1 MDDPCFL
8 SSASFWTPCDLT
20 PSARWLGHVPFAF
33 WLVDAAGPR
42 GIVELGAGRGDAYF
56 AFCQAVQRLDT
67 GTRCFAVDTWGSGD
81 PDGLDGDAAFRHISE
96 VNALHFT
103 MFSSLIRTSCDRAA
117 DRFEDGSIDLL
128 HISGP
133 HSYEAA
139 WRVFDAWSPKMS
151 SRGVV
156 LFDGTDDSE
165 GDQGLARLFRELA
178 GRYPSF
184 EFLHD
189 GGLGVVGVGEQLP
202 GKVDDLLKSSQSASQ
217 RDEVRRCYARLGQGL
232 IDHRERRTLAGPNGG
247 PATLGSVPAD
257 RPDSETAILA
267 ERISSLSHELDRIQ
281 QSLGWALVQKARKI
295 RTILFREGGLS
306 GRCWRAF
313 SRFVKVAMT
322 EGIGTAVAK
331 ARARIKQKMG
341 RRVDVTRPLGE
352 RTGGGLSVGT
362 FVSFQQLPWRCDGE
376 SVTQPADGARSY
388 KVLLVLHEASRTGAP
403 LCMLRLAEQLAQ
415 NGDLDCWIVLDR
427 GGELVDEFARVAP
440 TVSVDLLS
448 HQGIAREQAP
458 DLIAALFREY
468 ADSGVAICN
477 TACVGGYYAA
487 CAAHHVPVLA
497 WVHEMPTSIDWF
509 CGGRNTVDL
518 ILRSARR
525 IITPAN
531 TVRDALTT
539 YYQLED
545 DRVQTFYNGLCVRD
559 DHRPRSQERQR
570 VREELG
576 LPEDA
581 QLVLGCGTIELRKG
595 VDMFVQMARIVLAD
609 ESTSKLWFLWLGKTL
624 DTCLKCWLEH
634 DLAKEGLHDRVR
646 FLGPREDPRP
656 YFKAADVFALTSRED
671 PCPLVN
677 MEAMASGLPV
687 VAFKGAGGAPELLED
702 CGLVVPYADLEA
714 TAQAVLHLLAS
725 PEKCESLG
733 RRAKEKIYSNFT
745 WPRSAE
751 RLIRIL
757 EEDYHYRP
765 TSGRTFSI
773 DAQHLNRRHHLD
785 MHSRARR

>member
-1 MDDPCFL
+1 
-8 SSASFWTPCDLT
+8 
-20 PSARWLGHVPFAF
+20 
-33 WLVDAAGPR
+33 
-42 GIVELGAGRGDAYF
+42 
-56 AFCQAVQRLDT
+56 
-67 GTRCFAVDTWGSGD
+67 
-81 PDGLDGDAAFRHISE
+81 
-96 VNALHFT
+96 
-103 MFSSLIRTSCDRAA
+103 
-117 DRFEDGSIDLL
+117 
-128 HISGP
+128 
-133 HSYEAA
+133 
-139 WRVFDAWSPKMS
+139 
-151 SRGVV
+151 
-156 LFDGTDDSE
+156 
-165 GDQGLARLFRELA
+165 
-178 GRYPSF
+178 
-184 EFLHD
+184 
-189 GGLGVVGVGEQLP
+189 
-202 GKVDDLLKSSQSASQ
+202 
-217 RDEVRRCYARLGQGL
+217 
-232 IDHRERRTLAGPNGG
+232 
-247 PATLGSVPAD
+247 
-257 RPDSETAILA
+257 
-267 ERISSLSHELDRIQ
+267 
-281 QSLGWALVQKARKI
+281 
-295 RTILFREGGLS
+295 
-306 GRCWRAF
+306 
-313 SRFVKVAMT
+313 MT
-322 EGIGTAVAK
+322 QGIGVAVAK
-331 ARARIKQKMG
+331 ARARVKQKMG
-341 RRVDVTRPLGE
+341 RRVDVTSPLEEPKGAEVSVRP
-352 RTGGGLSVGT
+352 
-362 FVSFQQLPWRCDGE
+362 FASFRELPWRDDRD
-376 SVTQPADGARSY
+376 SVTQPAGGGRSY
-388 KVLLVLHEASRTGAP
+388 KVLLVSHEASRTG
-403 LCMLRLAEQLAQ
+403 RLSAYFGSPSNSRKTAISTVGLSWIAGG
-415 NGDLDCWIVLDR
+415 NGRRVCAGCADR
-427 GGELVDEFARVAP
+427 ERRPALESGDRSRARA
-440 TVSVDLLS
+440 
-448 HQGIAREQAP
+448 

-509 CGGRNTVDL
+509 CGGRDTVDL

-539 YYQLED
+539 HYQLED

-576 LPEDA
+576 LPEDS
-581 QLVLGCGTIELRKG
+581 QLVLGCGTIDLRKG

-609 ESTSKLWFLWLGKTL
+609 ESTSRLWFLWLGKTI

-646 FLGPREDPRP
+646 FLGPRDDPRP

-687 VAFKGAGGAPELLED
+687 VAFKDAGGAPELLED

-733 RRAKEKIYSNFT
+733 RRAKGKIYSNFT

-785 MHSRARR
+785 TQLKAPHS